1 MGFDLKTAG
10 INARGA
16 AGLEALKTT
25 SQSGAATVLA
35 GLGALRKQNGSLR
48 LLHTTDDSK
57 TLKFKSA
64 GSFKTFFLKK
74 QKLDKTAE
82 VVTDLLRRAGCPEEQ
97 VESFQQYANARS
109 RQRLGVEVSEVRR
122 YAAMTLQN
130 LVAGVKPDQS
140 VGEGAFGKGYL
151 VQVGDKQM
159 FLKIFKPDNKGKLP
173 QIPLA
178 KAHSPAPV
186 LRGGQAAD
194 GGEPERVN
202 DGKVEQERDL
212 RGSEVSQGQRSVK
225 DSVSESSQIRA
236 QGDVKRV
243 EEGLEKSIRQSQPS
257 EGKIGLSDDGDDDQ
271 DRVSIYDPQ
280 QLERFQ
286 AASFRSGSDASE
298 IESLRNSNKP
308 FKGIE
313 NDDYEELF
321 DQRFNRQLEN
331 DNVSDHQSIRSSSES
346 SQHPD
351 QNASSAGSLYIRQQ
365 AFDLPPEPKRERPAA
380 LPAGPTK
387 AGLAR
392 SGIGNNTRVKGI
404 DQLVVPTRYLVQIEK
419 NSGKTVEEMTG
430 AELKARAKAEHGFDP
445 DATIRVMATLSPK
458 AEGVVLAKE
467 NVATESA
474 ENTESAGAT
483 LTPLTNEQ
491 LKQVAGSGLKL
502 LKDMAAHGFVHGDIK
517 GSNLIFD
524 EEHGILRA
532 IDTDN
537 LQKISKHNN
546 WADPEGA
553 GTRTPLYA
561 HPRLVSI
568 ANFREVANPIGLG
581 RDLYAFGAVLLE
593 MSLEGSAREELQEKL
608 AVVKW
613 QTTGILIA
621 YLEAKKFPEDS
632 VADFASKCMIAAI
645 RHEEGLAREG
655 RQGFFDRWSAGNPG
669 HPLNVLASHPA
680 LIPGP

>member
-1 MGFDLKTAG
+1 MGFDLRTAG
-10 INARGA
+10 INAQGR
-16 AGLEALKTT
+16 AGLDALKSTT
-25 SQSGAATVLA
+25 QSEAATVLA

-64 GSFKTFFLKK
+64 GSFKTFFLNK
-74 QKLDKTAE
+74 QKLSNTAQ
-82 VVTDLLRRAGCPEEQ
+82 VVTDLLRRAGCPEDQ
-97 VESFQQYANARS
+97 VRNFQQYADARS

-151 VQVGDKQM
+151 VQAGDKQM
-159 FLKIFKPDNKGKLP
+159 FLKIFKSDSERTLP
-173 QIPLA
+173 QIQLA

-186 LRGGQAAD
+186 LRGGQAA
-194 GGEPERVN
+194 GEDEQERVN
-202 DGKVEQERDL
+202 DGKIEQQRDL
-212 RGSEVSQGQRSVK
+212 LGSEVSQEQHSVK
-225 DSVSESSQIRA
+225 DSASEFSRIGA
-236 QGDVKRV
+236 QGEVRGV
-243 EEGLEKSIRQSQPS
+243 EEGREKSIRQPQPS
-257 EGKIGLSDDGDDDQ
+257 EGKIGLSDDNDDDQ
-271 DRVSIYDPQ
+271 DSGSIYDRKA
-280 QLERFQ
+280 LEHFQ
-286 AASFRSGSDASE
+286 HASYSFDSDEDE
-298 IESLRNSNKP
+298 IESLRNSSKP
-308 FKGIE
+308 LNGIE

-321 DQRFNRQLEN
+321 DEKFNRQQEN
-331 DNVSDHQSIRSSSES
+331 DNVSYHQSIRSSSES
-346 SQHPD
+346 SQYPD
-351 QNASSAGSLYIRQQ
+351 QNASRAGSLYIRQQ
-365 AFDLPPEPKRERPAA
+365 ALDPPPEPKRERPAA

-392 SGIGNNTRVKGI
+392 SGIGNNTRVKDI
-404 DQLVVPTRYLVQIEK
+404 DQLVVPTRYLLEIEK
-419 NSGKTVEEMTG
+419 NSKKTVEEMTG
-430 AELKARAKAEHGFDP
+430 AQLKARAKAPHGFDP
-445 DATIRVMATLSPK
+445 DATIRVIATLSPK

-467 NVATESA
+467 NAATESA
-474 ENTESAGAT
+474 ESTESAGTT
-483 LTPLTNEQ
+483 LTLLTNEQ

-517 GSNLIFD
+517 GNNLIFD
-524 EEHGILRA
+524 KEHGILRA

-568 ANFREVANPIGLG
+568 ANFRQVANPIGLG

-608 AVVKW
+608 AGVSW
-613 QTTGILIA
+613 RTTGTLIA

-645 RHEEGLAREG
+645 LHEEGLAREG
-655 RQGFFDRWSAGNPG
+655 RQGFFDRWSAGNLG

-680 LIPGP
+680 LIPGS